1 MRLGNKFLTS
11 PLFLMQAGP
20 TDRMHPVEDMMS
32 QNGKRPSDQEVIA
45 ALVEYVRVHKPKTVA
60 SLTLGVAAAEGVS
73 TAHAKAAFWYAVD
86 SGKITISNARQPRAA

>member
-60 SLTLGVAAAEGVS
+60 SLTLSA
-73 TAHAKAAFWYAVD
+73 
-86 SGKITISNARQPRAA
+86 